1 MSANVPPGSAPR
13 NQPPHRTAGDRFSDA
28 LARPKLILGLLIT
41 IAALWFI
48 FANTHR
54 VRIHMWLTWVSAQL
68 WAVLLLTFLAGA
80 LADRLMAR
88 RRRKA
93 RR

>member
-1 MSANVPPGSAPR
+1 MSANIPPRSSGQNPPPR
-13 NQPPHRTAGDRFSDA
+13 TTGDRFADA
-28 LARPKLILGLLIT
+28 VAKPKFVLGLVIT

-80 LADRLMAR
+80 LADRLFGR
-88 RRRKA
+88 RRRRG